1 VAFVGSEELGELLI
15 AAGEAPPDKRILLR
29 DPIAMFG
36 AAAIRA
42 LEDQAW
48 IGDSA
53 YAAFAIRTIAKAG
66 QLGARDEAI
75 AALKRALA
83 GDIPDVR
90 RSDILAALTSL
101 GATGTPAKA
110 KSSAS
115 KRSTTPAA
123 APLALA
129 DLVEGECYRR
139 ADLHRGGL
147 GGNPQS
153 GISYPAGGTYC
164 LLFSDA
170 SKGAEYGYHDAPI
183 GATGYRYFG
192 GWDGSAEM
200 TMSGGNKAIVDRS
213 PELYLF
219 TDAACGKVYR
229 GRYELVN
236 WQREPTTRDGHEQ
249 VAIVFHLKKVGA

>member
-1 VAFVGSEELGELLI
+1 VGSAGLSELLI
-15 AAGEAPPDKRILLR
+15 AAGEAPPEKRILLR
-29 DPIAMFG
+29 DPIAAFG
-36 AAAIRA
+36 VQAIRA

-48 IGDSA
+48 MGDSA

-75 AALKRALA
+75 TALKRAL
-83 GDIPDVR
+83 GSDIPDVR

-101 GATGTPAKA
+101 GAAATA
-110 KSSAS
+110 KSRKPSAS
-115 KRSTTPAA
+115 ERSAHPT
-123 APLALA
+123 APPIALG
-129 DLVEGECYRR
+129 DLVVGQCYRR

-164 LLFSDA
+164 LLFSDP
-170 SKGAEYGYHDAPI
+170 SKGAEYGYHDAPV
-183 GATGYRYFG
+183 GEAGYRYFG

-219 TDAACGKVYR
+219 TDAPCGKVYR
-229 GRYELVN
+229 GRYELVT
-236 WQREPTTRDGHEQ
+236 WQREPTTRDGHQQ
-249 VAIVFHLKKVGA
+249 VAIVFHLNRVGP

>member
-1 VAFVGSEELGELLI
+1 MGSAKLGELLI
-15 AAGEAPPDKRILLR
+15 AAGEAPPDRRILLR
-29 DPIAMFG
+29 DPIAAFG
-36 AAAIRA
+36 AAAISA
-42 LEDQAW
+42 LEGEAW
-48 IGDSA
+48 IGDPQ

-66 QLGARDEAI
+66 QLSARDEAV

-90 RSDILAALTSL
+90 RSDLLAALASL
-101 GATGTPAKA
+101 GATATTKSAKPA
-110 KSSAS
+110 AS
-115 KRSTTPAA
+115 KRSANEASTPI
-123 APLALA
+123 ALG

-147 GGNPQS
+147 GGNPQT

-164 LLFSDA
+164 LLFSDQ
-170 SKGAEYGYHDAPI
+170 SKGAEYGYHDEPL
-183 GATGYRYFG
+183 GDTDYRYFG

-229 GRYELVN
+229 GRYEVVT

-249 VAIVFHLKKVGA
+249 VAIVFRLRKVGE